1 MPEALT
7 TRGPYDVVV
16 IGGGPAGST
25 AANELARRGLAVL
38 LLDRPTDKHPCGA
51 VPSRLLEQFE
61 IPEELLAT
69 RLKSARMISPSGRI
83 VDMPIDDG
91 FVGMVDRPRFDEWL
105 RNRAAAAG
113 ATRLAA
119 TFVRL
124 SRGEDGMATVHYD
137 ADPSTAG
144 GSEARSVRA
153 RAIVGADG
161 AVSAVARQA
170 ISGADRVGRRTLYHE
185 IIRSPA
191 RAGGMFDPERC
202 EVHHR
207 ESLSPDFYA
216 WIFPN
221 GATTSVGAGTAS
233 ATFSLTASVAS
244 LREKSGL
251 DKVETT
257 RRESAP
263 LPLRPLARWDNGRDV
278 VLAGDAA
285 GLVAPATGE
294 GIYYAMTSA
303 RLAADSVHEMLL
315 TGDVRALA
323 MVRTRFMKS
332 HGRILWVLGIME
344 RFWYSSDE
352 RRERFVSLCRDP
364 NIQRL
369 SLEAYLN
376 KELSLAKRHAHE
388 RFFFRNLAL
397 HAFDHEV
404 FARFR
409 RQN

>member
-1 MPEALT
+1 LT

-25 AANELARRGLAVL
+25 AANELARHGLAVL
-38 LLDRPTDKHPCGA
+38 LLDRPADKHPCGV
-51 VPSRLLEQFE
+51 VPPRLLEQFE
-61 IPEELLAT
+61 IPEELLAN
-69 RLKSARMISPSGRI
+69 RLKSARIVSPSGRI
-83 VDMPIDDG
+83 VDMPMDDG
-91 FVGMVDRPRFDEWL
+91 FVGMVDRPRFDQWL
-105 RNRAAAAG
+105 RNRAVAAG
-113 ATRLAA
+113 AIRIAA

-124 SRGEDGMATVHYD
+124 SRGEDGMATVHYE
-137 ADPSTAG
+137 AG
-144 GSEARSVRA
+144 PTMAGRSETGSVRA
-153 RAIVGADG
+153 RAVVGADG
-161 AVSAVARQA
+161 AVSAVAQQA
-170 ISGADRVGRRTLYHE
+170 ISGADRVGRRILYHE
-185 IIRSPA
+185 IIRSPTSA
-191 RAGGMFDPERC
+191 AEMFDSERC
-202 EVHHR
+202 EIHHR

-221 GATTSVGAGTAS
+221 GATTSVGAGSAS
-233 ATFSLTASVAS
+233 GTFSLTASVAS
-244 LREKSGL
+244 LRQKSGL
-251 DKVETT
+251 DKAETT
-257 RRESAP
+257 KRESAP

-303 RLAADSVHEMLL
+303 RLAAESVHEMLL

-323 MVRTRFMKS
+323 MMRTRFMKS

-352 RRERFVSLCRDP
+352 RRERFVSLCLDP
-364 NIQRL
+364 KIQRL

-397 HAFDHEV
+397 HAFDHDI
-404 FARFR
+404 FSLFR
-409 RQN
+409 RRI